1 MKHQGVTA
9 MSDTQADE
17 LGRYYDSVPYESHP
31 FPQSAVEHLESLAF
45 LFGLETPPLAR
56 ARVLELGCAAGS
68 NLIPFAARYP
78 GAKVVGLD
86 LSPVQIEEGLA
97 AVERA
102 GLDNVDLRVFN
113 IAQIDASLGE
123 FDYIVCHGVYSWVP
137 EPVQDAILRTC
148 SRNLAPTGVAYVSYN
163 VYPGWK
169 AREIVRDAM
178 ILRGGP
184 RDSAAE
190 KLSYARGMLE
200 FLEQSAR
207 SGSVLQKTLEEAMPL
222 IRGANDSYLLHEF
235 LEPCNSPC
243 YFKEFVRRAN
253 VHGLD
258 YLSESDAST
267 MFVQNYGDKVR
278 QPLLNECGD
287 SQVMMEQYLDFIVN
301 RMFRQTLLVKQD
313 RAGAIRYRLDQQ
325 RLRGFGFAATFTPVD
340 GGPIVVEPGEQPCR
354 THRNASVTLRLS
366 LHKAVAQILHE
377 RFPATVG
384 VEALIDEATT
394 RTGQAR
400 EEVDAMVM
408 KMLEEMLIVG
418 AIGFRR
424 SQPRLASGVSERP
437 QALATARTTK
447 GIDLAAGQ
455 TATACNQWHEPVG
468 LSAIERCLLP
478 LLDGSRA
485 RAELAAHL
493 SSAVRSG
500 RLIASIQ
507 GQPVEDDA
515 LDAFMKQQLEEALA
529 GLRRRALLVA

>member
-1 MKHQGVTA
+1 
-9 MSDTQADE
+9 MSDPLAAE
-17 LGRYYDSVPYESHP
+17 IGRYYDSVPYESHP
-31 FPQSAVEHLESLAF
+31 FPQSAVEHLESLGF
-45 LFGLETPPLAR
+45 MFGRDTPPRAKAR
-56 ARVLELGCAAGS
+56 GLELGCAAGA
-68 NLIPFAARYP
+68 NLIPFAARHP
-78 GAKVVGLD
+78 QARVVGLD
-86 LSPVQIEEGLA
+86 LSSVQIEQGLA

-102 GLDNVDLRVFN
+102 GLNNVDLRVFN
-113 IAQIDASLGE
+113 IAEIDASLGE

-137 EPVQDAILRTC
+137 ESVQEAILRTC

-184 RDSAAE
+184 RDSPGE

-222 IRGANDSYLLHEF
+222 IRGANDYYLLHEF

-258 YLSESDAST
+258 YLAESDAST

-301 RMFRQTLLVKQD
+301 RMFRQTLLVKQAQ
-313 RAGAIRYRLDQQ
+313 AGSIRYRLDQE
-325 RLRGFGFAATFTPVD
+325 RLRALGFAAMFTAAD
-340 GGPIVVEPGEQPCR
+340 GTPIVVGPGEQPCR
-354 THRNASVTLRLS
+354 THRGANVTLRLP

-377 RFPATVG
+377 RYPATVA
-384 VEALIDEATT
+384 VEALVDEATR

-400 EEVDAMVM
+400 DEVDEMVM

-418 AIGFRR
+418 AVSFRR
-424 SQPRLASGVSERP
+424 SEPQVAAKVSKRP
-437 QALATARTTK
+437 QALATARTAK
-447 GIDLAAGQ
+447 GMDLATGQ
-455 TATACNQWHEPVG
+455 AASACNQWHESVG
-468 LSAIERCLLP
+468 LSAIERSLLP
-478 LLDGSRA
+478 LLDGDHTHA
-485 RAELAAHL
+485 KLAAHL
-493 SSAVRSG
+493 SSEVRSG
-500 RLIASIQ
+500 RLVASIQ
-507 GQPVEDDA
+507 GQPVEDGA
-515 LDAFMKQQLEEALA
+515 LDAFMTQQLDDALT
-529 GLRRRALLVA
+529 GLQRRALLVA